1 MKKFIAICL
10 LVLFGV
16 SAFAGSVAESAW
28 SSDVETVNE
37 APTAPQSNAYRE
49 NMQEVNLQYG
59 YFTLPQ
65 LAVLMGGILIPAFS
79 AGQVIVSN
87 LISTGSIGLQYYHY
101 IGSGRWA
108 FGVDASFEYTSLKAA
123 PKSNPENV
131 SQARMSFVSLM
142 PGVKA
147 EWFNTPHFG
156 MYSKLSLGVTGYF
169 STQKD
174 TNGVDSSIKPAAI
187 FALQANPICMEFGSP
202 AVRGFIEAGFGT
214 QGIIMGGLKYCF

>member
-10 LVLFGV
+10 LVLFCV
-16 SAFAGSVAESAW
+16 SAFAGSVADAAW
-28 SSDVETVNE
+28 SSDVETVSE
-37 APTAPQSNAYRE
+37 APAAPQSNVSRE
-49 NMQEVNLQYG
+49 RMQEINLQYG

-65 LAVLMGGILIPAFS
+65 IAVIVGGIFVPAFS
-79 AGQVIVSN
+79 GGQVLVSEFVT
-87 LISTGSIGLQYYHY
+87 TGSIGLQYYHY

-108 FGVDASFEYTSLKAA
+108 FGVDASFEYTSFKMA
-123 PKSNPENV
+123 PKANPDNV
-131 SQARMSFVSLM
+131 SQARMSFLSLM

-147 EWFNTPHFG
+147 EWFNTPYFG
-156 MYSKLSLGVTGYF
+156 MYSKLALGVTGYF

-174 TNGVDSSIKPAAI
+174 SDGVDRIKPAAM
-187 FALQANPICMEFGSP
+187 FALQANPVCMEFGSP